1 MKTYPQLS
9 SSFAI
14 GKTTI
19 KNRFAVAPMDPGF
32 DVAPDGSFT
41 QMGIDY
47 YVRRAQGGFGLIYTG
62 GMGIDTDFEKFAP
75 SVLDNPAAFVRTGQ
89 EINARIA
96 AYGTKMFVQLA
107 FGLGRNAGL
116 SAPSELTIMWDP
128 SRKTRALTVE
138 DIETKMANFVEAAKL
153 VQQAGFA
160 GIDVHAIH
168 WGHLLDEFALE
179 IMNHR
184 TDEYGGSLENRLRIP
199 RELRRRIAEACGPGF
214 PVTIRL
220 GLRTGIK
227 GLGQASY
234 SLDEAEEAGRT
245 LAEAVEIAK
254 LLESYG
260 YDGLSVDTGT
270 LDSYYWAC
278 PPSYIERGYMVDLA
292 AAIHEAGVRIPV
304 ICGSRMNDVIKH
316 VAAPGFGPGQSGRRL
331 LSGKAGQKPPS

>member
-1 MKTYPQLS
+1 MAKTYPQLS

-47 YVRRAQGGFGLIYTG
+47 YVRRAAGGFGLIYTG

-128 SRKTRALTVE
+128 SRKTRALTAE

-153 VQQAGFA
+153 SP
-160 GIDVHAIH
+160 I
-168 WGHLLDEFALE
+168 
-179 IMNHR
+179 
-184 TDEYGGSLENRLRIP
+184 
-199 RELRRRIAEACGPGF
+199 
-214 PVTIRL
+214 TIRRQTQVS
-220 GLRTGIK
+220 GL
-227 GLGQASY
+227 
-234 SLDEAEEAGRT
+234 
-245 LAEAVEIAK
+245 IA
-254 LLESYG
+254 
-260 YDGLSVDTGT
+260 
-270 LDSYYWAC
+270 
-278 PPSYIERGYMVDLA
+278 
-292 AAIHEAGVRIPV
+292 
-304 ICGSRMNDVIKH
+304 
-316 VAAPGFGPGQSGRRL
+316 RR
-331 LSGKAGQKPPS
+331 

>member
-1 MKTYPQLS
+1 MSTQFPQLS
-9 SSFAI
+9 SPFTI

-47 YVRRAQGGFGLIYTG
+47 YVRRAVGGFGLIYTG

-116 SAPSELTIMWDP
+116 SAPSELTIMWDT
-128 SRKTRALTVE
+128 SRKTRALTAE

-168 WGHLLDEFALE
+168 WGHLLDEFALA

-184 TDEYGGSLENRLRIP
+184 TDEYGGSLENCLRIP
-199 RELRRRIAEACGPGF
+199 RELRRQSAHGAPRE
-214 PVTIRL
+214 
-220 GLRTGIK
+220 LR
-227 GLGQASY
+227 
-234 SLDEAEEAGRT
+234 
-245 LAEAVEIAK
+245 
-254 LLESYG
+254 
-260 YDGLSVDTGT
+260 
-270 LDSYYWAC
+270 
-278 PPSYIERGYMVDLA
+278 A
-292 AAIHEAGVRIPV
+292 AACAHTAHNCRGGWRRGRHG
-304 ICGSRMNDVIKH
+304 GSAHGR
-316 VAAPGFGPGQSGRRL
+316 AARAQGGAL
-331 LSGKAGQKPPS
+331 